1 MKKYQKK
8 FIELSL
14 QAKALKFGDFTL
26 KSGRQSPYFFNA
38 ASLIEYGE
46 LSILADCLK
55 AKVKEDG
62 LNFDMIFGP
71 AYKGIFLATLLANKM
86 SKKKRMPVC
95 FKRKENKENGEG

>member
-14 QAKALKFGDFTL
+14 KAKALKFGDFTL

-62 LNFDMIFGP
+62 LKFDMIFGP
-71 AYKGIFLATLLANKM
+71 AYKLSLIHI
-86 SKKKRMPVC
+86 
-95 FKRKENKENGEG
+95 